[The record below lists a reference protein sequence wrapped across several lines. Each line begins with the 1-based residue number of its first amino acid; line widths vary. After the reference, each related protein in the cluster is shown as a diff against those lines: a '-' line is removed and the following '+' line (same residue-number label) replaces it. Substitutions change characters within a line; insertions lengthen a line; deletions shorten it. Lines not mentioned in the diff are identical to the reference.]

1 MLWLEALCGMA
12 AAGTRGRTHVELWG
26 LDTGKNVTLP
36 KYMPNLVNQHSTA
49 TMDFTAG
56 VMAMPTDSA
65 MPMIVAFSQLLRAV
79 LWLTA
84 CSGPLHDS

>member
-49 TMDFTAG
+49 TMDFSGANSSHFHDRSPSNGQCGVAG
-56 VMAMPTDSA
+56 TW
-65 MPMIVAFSQLLRAV
+65 RR
-79 LWLTA
+79 
-84 CSGPLHDS
+84 